1 MGRCWFR
8 FAVVVAV
15 ALWACSSDGETAGG
29 YLSGF
34 AATDGFRVHRSHTGH
49 RLHAVV
55 SGIVEVDLDAGCVW
69 LSDPGG
75 VRYPVVWPVGTSA
88 RSDPFG
94 ITVGKGQVV
103 RPGDR
108 IKGGG
113 GYIPAD
119 SATRHLGLEL
129 FPTVCVHVGTA
140 AVFNADSS
148 IDITPGVGLE
158 LAETLADRFS
168 LRESIGLELIAVNA
182 DAPGVA
188 VIDFVTGT
196 VHQYEPGQYHGSAD
210 TIDGVSGGGGGV
222 IHLWSEGTI
231 YSYPGRLTSEPLVY
245 QPDPLRPTPA
255 AKSTLVVLPA
265 PDRNHTWLVQPGIA
279 NEPTL
284 VEFVSLVWKRV
295 TRRMSTRIEGTWQPV
310 GVTIEGLVLVTD
322 DPEPITLLVSPDG
335 TIRAEVGGTALSV
348 GWNGAAVL
356 RPSGSL
362 IVTDARLTNP
372 TQVDKPG
379 NGEWMPVGGPF
390 ASTTSPPTSTATDQ
404 FLVMVAREPQMG
416 PLSAGTL
423 MVVDPA
429 GQATPIYEL
438 SQGSRIASWS
448 RGEDWV
454 VVVEDSSV
462 TLINIED
469 GSIEPLGAIVPDS
482 HRVLSAG

>member
-1 MGRCWFR
+1 MGRYWFR

-15 ALWACSSDGETAGG
+15 ALCACSSDGETAGG

-34 AATDGFRVHRSHTGH
+34 SATDGFRVHRSHTGDGMY
-49 RLHAVV
+49 AIV

-69 LSDPGG
+69 LSEPEGT
-75 VRYPVVWPVGTSA
+75 RYPVVWPAGTSA

-94 ITVGKGQVV
+94 ITVGKSQVV

-119 SATRHLGLEL
+119 SALRRLGLEP
-129 FPTVCVHVGTA
+129 FPTACVHVGTA
-140 AVFNADSS
+140 ALFNADST
-148 IDITPGVGLE
+148 IDITPAVGLE
-158 LAETLADRFS
+158 LAETLAGRFS
-168 LRESIGLELIAVNA
+168 LPEQIGLDPIAVNP
-182 DAPGVA
+182 DAPSVA
-188 VIDFVTGT
+188 VIDFGTGT
-196 VHQYEPGQYHGSAD
+196 VHQHEPGQYHGPAD

-222 IHLWSEGTI
+222 HLWSQGTI
-231 YSYPGRLTSEPLVY
+231 YSYPGRLNSKPLVY
-245 QPDPLRPTPA
+245 QPDPLRQTPA
-255 AKSTLVVLPA
+255 AKSTLEVLPA
-265 PDRNHTWLVQPGIA
+265 PDGNHTWLVQPGIGD
-279 NEPTL
+279 EPTL
-284 VEFVSLVWKRV
+284 IELVNLVGKRV
-295 TRRMSTRIEGTWQPV
+295 TRLMSTGIKGTWQPL

-322 DPEPITLLVSPDG
+322 DPEPITRLVSPDG
-335 TIRAEVGGTALSV
+335 TIRAEVQGTALSV

-379 NGEWMPVGGPF
+379 TGEWVSVGGPF
-390 ASTTSPPTSTATDQ
+390 ASTTSPPASTATDQ
-404 FLVMVAREPQMG
+404 FLVMLAREPQKG

-429 GQATPIYEL
+429 GHATPIHQL
-438 SQGSRIASWS
+438 SQGSHIASWS

-469 GSIEPLGAIVPDS
+469 GSIEPLGALIPDS